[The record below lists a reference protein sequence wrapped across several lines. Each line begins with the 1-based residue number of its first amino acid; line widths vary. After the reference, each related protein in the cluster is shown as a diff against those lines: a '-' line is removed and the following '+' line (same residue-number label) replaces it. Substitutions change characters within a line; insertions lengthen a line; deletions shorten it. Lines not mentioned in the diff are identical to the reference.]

1 MVTVFHGLCWF
12 LLTLGFGMSDQDCRT
27 PLTASRLRKDIFCG
41 YDRTVRPAKDFNSVM
56 TIEIHTEIK
65 FLLFNEY
72 TDQLF
77 VTSWMIWAWN
87 DQFLTWSPENY
98 GGIKTLMV
106 SASSIWIPD
115 LSFEHMGMEQLGPE
129 MLADSK
135 CMLESSGKVRCMPSS
150 TFPVQCE
157 ARTTHW
163 PFMRAECHWFLHSWL
178 DHGYQVNLS
187 ILGEGLDLRH
197 YEPDMEWELLAAN
210 VNLYE
215 ETYRNSSLPY
225 LLFWVEIARHSAAHE
240 ATVLIPTVVASVL
253 TLLVFCLPA
262 VSSER
267 LALGCLSLLVHCV
280 NLQHL
285 AVEMPLSK
293 DENPTILNF
302 YRVSL
307 LMIVGTLGL
316 SVLYKWMYTTTR
328 PPPQWFTR
336 PADCVLRKWR
346 LRRQLR
352 RLLPEDDEVG
362 EEATESAEKT
372 AADKLKAAQAE
383 FHDAWRL
390 LVTILDIT
398 CFVIV
403 LSVLGLLL
411 NSVFNEKYRV

>member
-240 ATVLIPTVVASVL
+240 ATVLIPTVV
-253 TLLVFCLPA
+253 
-262 VSSER
+262 
-267 LALGCLSLLVHCV
+267 
-280 NLQHL
+280 
-285 AVEMPLSK
+285 
-293 DENPTILNF
+293 NF